1 MSVKELLNR
10 TIKDIPIIIRR
21 DFKDIRKVRQ
31 QNNDDAVYKSI
42 ITGDIKE
49 FKANINEEA
58 FKRLLDKLGISKED
72 IFFAECRKN
81 NLLCISSSMYISK
94 LSSRQGGRDEMQQ
107 ILTCDM
113 TAQKCGIK
121 IEKLSV
127 VDIRPTKDGHII
139 NSKEM
144 KAMCI
149 NKDECLKSF
158 DAKISGLI
166 NGYVA
171 AKVVFTSG
179 GHQDNVLEEM
189 DTLAEWWRTW
199 KNDNDQILVI
209 LIDTDLYTSFNRL
222 QTKHKDVQNVKVF
235 DHIQFQEYMISIRFL
250 TDVNK

>member
-1 MSVKELLNR
+1 MSVKELLNH

-31 QNNDDAVYKSI
+31 QNNDDTVYRSI
-42 ITGDIKE
+42 ITRDVKD
-49 FKANINEEA
+49 FKDNINEEA
-58 FKRLLDKLGISKED
+58 FKRLLDKLGISED
-72 IFFAECRKN
+72 IFFDKCRKDD
-81 NLLCISSSMYISK
+81 LFCITSSMYISK
-94 LSSRQGGRDEMQQ
+94 LASRQGGRDEMQQ

-127 VDIRPTKDGHII
+127 FDIRPTKDGHII
-139 NSKEM
+139 TNKEM
-144 KAMCI
+144 KAKCI

-158 DAKISGLI
+158 DAKIYGLI

-199 KNDNDQILVI
+199 KNDSDQILVI

-222 QTKHKDVQNVKVF
+222 QTKYKDVQNVKVF
-235 DHIQFQEYMISIRFL
+235 DHVQFQKYMISIRFL